1 MTDTRWW
8 WVRHAPV
15 TCNQGRMYGASDPDA
30 DIDDPDAYAG
40 LAGFLPAGAQ
50 WVTSHL
56 SRARETARAIAAA
69 GLYIGAPLV
78 EPAFGE
84 QNFGDWQ
91 GNRYEDI
98 PALAAPHLH
107 QFWFTTVDHAPPGGE
122 SFNQVMARVSGAIE
136 RLNQAHSG
144 RDVVVVSHG
153 GPIRAALAHGLG
165 LDGDGAVGFVTDNL
179 SVTRLD
185 HVETPG
191 AGRSWQAR
199 FVNRVPRRSNS
210 PAPAAPDVL
219 A

>member
-1 MTDTRWW
+1 M
-8 WVRHAPV
+8 
-15 TCNQGRMYGASDPDA
+15 
-30 DIDDPDAYAG
+30 
-40 LAGFLPAGAQ
+40 
-50 WVTSHL
+50 TSHL
-56 SRARETARAIAAA
+56 SRARQTARAIAAA
-69 GLYIGAPLV
+69 GLDIGAPLV

-91 GNRYEDI
+91 GTPYEVI
-98 PALAAPHLH
+98 AALAAPHLH

-122 SFNQVMARVSGAIE
+122 SFNHVMARVAQAIE
-136 RLNQAHSG
+136 RLNRAHSG

-185 HVETPG
+185 HVPAPG

-199 FVNRVPRRSNS
+199 FVNRVPRRSDGS
-210 PAPAAPDVL
+210 AVTSSDVL

>member
-1 MTDTRWW
+1 MTETRWW

-15 TCNQGRMYGASDPDA
+15 TCNRGRMYGASDPPA

-56 SRARETARAIAAA
+56 SRARQTARAIAGA
-69 GLYIGAPLV
+69 GLDIGAPLV

-91 GNRYEDI
+91 GTPYEDI
-98 PALAAPHLH
+98 PALAAPRLH
-107 QFWFTTVDHAPPGGE
+107 RFWYTTVDHAPPGGE
-122 SFNQVMARVSGAIE
+122 SFNQVMARVARAIE
-136 RLNQAHSG
+136 RLNRAHAG

-185 HVETPG
+185 HVQAPG
-191 AGRSWQAR
+191 AGRSWRVHFA
-199 FVNRVPRRSNS
+199 NRVPRRSNGS
-210 PAPAAPDVL
+210 AVTSSDVR